1 MDNLT
6 VKDLYELKESIAQAL
21 QKVEKQIM
29 NFSVNGLDQDFDD
42 LIKKAIYYRDLL
54 QKIETQL
61 SKY

>member
-29 NFSVNGLDQDFDD
+29 DFSVNGLDQDFDD
-42 LIKKAIYYRDLL
+42 LMKKAIYYRDLL